1 VWSRPSAVHR
11 PRIPDHREDIAIPR
25 EVIDLEQE
33 IAYLSILDEEG
44 GLDEE
49 LEPEIPEED
58 LRKIYRM
65 MLLVRRYDETRL
77 RMQRQGRIGTFAP
90 VKGQEAAQLGSIYA
104 LREDDWFV
112 PAFRETAAAM
122 WRGAS
127 IEDDLLYAAGYEEG
141 IDIPEGARDLPIAI
155 PVGSQPL
162 HAVGVSWASK
172 LAGEDTVAITYFGDG
187 ATSEGDLH
195 EAWNW
200 SMVYG
205 TPTIFLCQNN
215 HFAISVPRSL
225 QTRSKTIAQKA
236 VAYGM
241 PGIQV
246 DGNDLLAVYAATREA
261 VERAREGGGPT
272 LIEAV
277 TYRLSVHTTA
287 DDPKKYRKEDEV
299 KEWESRD
306 PLPRLRG
313 YLLSKDLLSEE
324 EEEGWKEEVKQEVRD
339 AVKRYEEKKEELDAD
354 RPDMF
359 AHAMEELPSYTA
371 RQRQEFL
378 EGIEVTGEGIVRPR
392 GGSNA

>member
-1 VWSRPSAVHR
+1 MRTRSPRTTTSA
-11 PRIPDHREDIAIPR
+11 DREGSAIPR

-33 IAYLSILDEEG
+33 ITYLSILDEEG

-49 LEPEIPEED
+49 LDPEIPEED

-65 MLLVRRYDETRL
+65 MLLTRRYDETRL

-122 WRGAS
+122 WRGAK

-141 IDIPEGARDLPIAI
+141 IDIPEGTRDLPIAI

-162 HAVGVSWASK
+162 HAVGLSWASK
-172 LAGEDTVAITYFGDG
+172 LSGEDTVAITYFGDG

-200 SMVYG
+200 AMVFQ
-205 TPTIFLCQNN
+205 TPTIFICQNN
-215 HFAISVPRSL
+215 HFAISVPRSR
-225 QTRSKTIAQKA
+225 QTRAKTIAQKA
-236 VAYGM
+236 IAYGM

-246 DGNDLLAVYAATREA
+246 DGNDLLAVYAATKEA
-261 VERAREGGGPT
+261 VDRARGGDGPA

-287 DDPKKYRKEDEV
+287 DDPKKYREEGEV
-299 KEWESRD
+299 RDWEERD
-306 PLPRLRG
+306 PLPRLRD
-313 YLLSKDLLSEE
+313 YLISRDHLTEE
-324 EEEGWKEEVKQEVRD
+324 EDQGWAEEVEEEVRE

-359 AHAMEELPSYTA
+359 AYALSELPAYTA
-371 RQRQEFL
+371 RQREEFL
-378 EGIEVTGEGIVRPR
+378 NGVEMTGEGVIRPK
-392 GGSNA
+392 GGSHA